1 MLEFDSVALLTAVI
15 VLITNVVLLTWLIAK
30 VRVQAEEIQHLRF
43 QRRYDSRVITRLRE
57 QLADQE
63 ILGVARKAGVPE
75 PRVGNVGKVLD
86 YAETHSLNRT

>member
-1 MLEFDSVALLTAVI
+1 MFEFDSVALLTAVI

-30 VRVQAEEIQHLRF
+30 VRVQAGEIQHLRF
-43 QRRYDSRVITRLRE
+43 QRRYDSRVITRLWE

-63 ILGVARKAGVPE
+63 ILGVATKAGA

-86 YAETHSLNRT
+86 YAETHNLNRG